1 MKKLNINNLR
11 ADDALSEQEKP
22 GKRDA
27 TENLA
32 ICDGINFAASEA
44 YKRLRTNLL
53 FSFADKSACRIVGV
67 TSSLRGEG
75 KSVTSINL
83 AYTMAQNGKRVLLID
98 CDMRLPTVAKKL
110 EIEKAP
116 GLSNLLV
123 GVDEI
128 SKSVQRYFSEKT
140 GDYFD
145 VIPAGELPP
154 NPAELL
160 GSARMGTLLNALK
173 EHYDYIFLDL
183 PPVCA
188 VADALIISKLSD
200 GMIVVVRQDFCRT
213 DVLREAME
221 QLKLVEANII
231 GFVYNG
237 TEAYGGKYGKHGK
250 YGKYGKYSRYYS
262 KNYGNYYKTP
272 ESYETAEKQ

>member
-1 MKKLNINNLR
+1 MKKLMFNNR
-11 ADDALSEQEKP
+11 QANDAAAGQEKQS
-22 GKRDA
+22 KHDQQ
-27 TENLA
+27 ENLA
-32 ICDGINFAASEA
+32 ICDSISFAASEA

-53 FSFADKSACRIVGV
+53 FSFAEKSACRVVGI

-83 AYTMAQNGKRVLLID
+83 AYTMAQNSKRVLLID

-110 EIEKAP
+110 EIEKTP

-128 SKSVQRYFSEKT
+128 NKSVQRYFSEKT
-140 GDYFD
+140 GNYFD

-160 GSARMGTLLNALK
+160 GSARMGTLLTALK

-200 GMIVVVRQDFCRT
+200 GMIVVVREDYCRT

-237 TEAYGGKYGKHGK
+237 TEAYAGK
-250 YGKYGKYSRYYS
+250 YGKYGKYGREDTENR
-262 KNYGNYYKTP
+262 K
-272 ESYETAEKQ
+272 E